1 MNLEEQ
7 IKINIDDINEAGYKN
22 KLMLSSSDVAKI
34 LGVSPS
40 TIEKWRREAIG
51 PCYKTVGGRIMYP
64 KREIANWMTETVK
77 TA

>member
-7 IKINIDDINEAGYKN
+7 IKINIDDINEAGHKK
-22 KLMLSSSDVAKI
+22 KLMICSSDLAKL

-51 PCYKTVGGRIMYP
+51 PGYKIVGGRIMYP
-64 KREIANWMTETVK
+64 KREIAIWMSETVK